1 MMLASTI
8 ETEEK
13 IMDPTDPNFVTN
25 LLGSTTLIILGSFCF
40 SAVLAIGITLFAIR
54 MIRGVM
60 NPHGNMAGS
69 VLAQA
74 TILNMW
80 DTGVTLN
87 DNPQV
92 GLLLE
97 IHPAGAP
104 PYQVQTKSLV
114 SRLKIPMVQ
123 IGNVVPVKYDPSDPS
138 KVVLALP

>member
-1 MMLASTI
+1 
-8 ETEEK
+8 
-13 IMDPTDPNFVTN
+13 MDPSDLTRSI
-25 LLGSTTLIILGSFCF
+25 LGSTGIIIFASLCF
-40 SAVLAIGITLFAIR
+40 SAVLGIGITWFSIR

-60 NPHGNMAGS
+60 NPHGNMTDA

-80 DTGVTLN
+80 DTGTTLN

-97 IHPAGAP
+97 VHPIGGQ

-114 SRLKIPMVQ
+114 SRLKIPMIQ
-123 IGNVVPVKYDPSDPS
+123 IGNVVPVKYDPRDPS

>member
-1 MMLASTI
+1 MLDPEQLMRTI
-8 ETEEK
+8 
-13 IMDPTDPNFVTN
+13 I
-25 LLGSTTLIILGSFCF
+25 GSTGIIIFVSLCGS
-40 SAVLAIGITLFAIR
+40 ALLAIFITWFSIR
-54 MIRGVM
+54 MIRGVT
-60 NPHGNMAGS
+60 NPHGQMADA

-97 IHPAGAP
+97 VHPAGGQ

-123 IGNVVPVKYDPSDPS
+123 IGNVVPVKYDPRDPS

>member
-1 MMLASTI
+1 
-8 ETEEK
+8 
-13 IMDPTDPNFVTN
+13 MDPTDLTRSI
-25 LLGSTTLIILGSFCF
+25 LGSTGIIIFVSFCL
-40 SAVLAIGITLFAIR
+40 SAVFGIGMIWFSFY
-54 MIRGVM
+54 MIRRVM
-60 NPHGNMAGS
+60 NPHGNMADA

-80 DTGVTLN
+80 DTGTTLN

-97 IHPAGAP
+97 VHPAGGQ

-123 IGNVVPVKYDPSDPS
+123 IGNVVPVKYDPRDPS

>member
-1 MMLASTI
+1 
-8 ETEEK
+8 
-13 IMDPTDPNFVTN
+13 MDPTDLTRSI
-25 LLGSTTLIILGSFCF
+25 LGSTGIIIFVSFCF
-40 SAVLAIGITLFAIR
+40 SALLAIGITWFSIR

-60 NPHGNMAGS
+60 NPHGNMADAI
-69 VLAQA
+69 LAQA

-97 IHPAGAP
+97 VHPAGAQP
-104 PYQVQTKSLV
+104 FQVQTKSLV

-123 IGNVVPVKYDPSDPS
+123 IGNVVPVKYDPRDPS